1 MSDKVFVNVQME
13 ADIKNYLDDMAAEDQ
28 RSNSAMIRWLILNE
42 WQRRNDV
49 KVPQKQDTAN

>member
-13 ADIKNYLDDMAAEDQ
+13 ADIKNYLDEMAVEDQ